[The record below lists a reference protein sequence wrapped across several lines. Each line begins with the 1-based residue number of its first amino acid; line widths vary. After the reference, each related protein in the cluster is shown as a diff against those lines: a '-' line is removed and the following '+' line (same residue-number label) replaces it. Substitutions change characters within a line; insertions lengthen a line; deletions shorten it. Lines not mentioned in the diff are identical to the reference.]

1 MSLPGGQF
9 GDNSRTAII
18 FLGLLAI
25 AIFQGACSSGKSDS
39 VRLSSG
45 KVFAVVADKTSFY
58 RYGPQQGNGPDESLP
73 KDTLMTLIR
82 PSFGYCKVHLLP
94 SNKEGYVAAE
104 DIKPAPATLL
114 ASLNPPTPSM
124 SERENFDVRSTDP
137 NFVPPPEALPD
148 PDLPPSSEPMP
159 PSTTPLPPSTAP
171 GEP

>member
-1 MSLPGGQF
+1 MSLLAGRFRGEA
-9 GDNSRTAII
+9 RTAFII
-18 FLGLLAI
+18 TALAALGGLN
-25 AIFQGACSSGKSDS
+25 GACSAGKQDS

-94 SNKEGYVAAE
+94 SNKEGYVASE
-104 DIKPAPATLL
+104 DIKPTPPTLL
-114 ASLNPPTPSM
+114 ASLNPPTPAS
-124 SERENFDVRSTDP
+124 SERENFDVRSSDP

-148 PDLPPSSEPMP
+148 PDLPPSSEPVP
-159 PSTTPLPPSTAP
+159 PSSVPLPP
-171 GEP
+171 